1 MGLSVVNFCLRLIKL
16 FGHSGATVVITIPV
30 MIASVAIAYGDSIVF
45 GRNLFPSIYLSI
57 YIPLVI
63 APPIIYFLIAVVIKL
78 DISEKE
84 VAAVIKS
91 AGDAFFI
98 HDDQGY
104 LIEVNE
110 TACRSLGYTRAEL
123 LDLHVSDFEIDFD
136 LEAVRKNWRDLVD
149 GQAITLEGI
158 HQRKNGETFPV
169 EVRLA
174 GLRDGGKIKIVA
186 LARDVSERRI
196 RQEKS
201 RLQYEQL
208 AHVARVATM
217 GEMATGIAH
226 ELNQPLAAVAAYV
239 DGCLRRLDTGE
250 EMSDAIIQSLRKASE
265 QAHRAGEIISRL
277 RKFVGN
283 VDHTTEK
290 INVNET
296 IHTVLDIIE
305 TDLSLNQVELRLN
318 LGPAIPPVAGDSI
331 LIQQVILNLT
341 RNAVEAME
349 AVAPGARA
357 LTINTTSEDG
367 VILLAVQD
375 TGAGILAGDKKR
387 VFEPFYS
394 TKSNGLGMG
403 LAICRSIIENHGGK
417 LWLEQAPNLGAAFHI
432 NLPRFDAEET
442 LDEPAAP
449 LAG

>member
-1 MGLSVVNFCLRLIKL
+1 MVNFCLRLINL
-16 FGHSGATVVITIPV
+16 FGHSGATVVITIPI
-30 MIASVAIAYGDSIVF
+30 MITAVLITYADSIILS
-45 GRNLFPSIYLSI
+45 RNLFPSLYLSF
-57 YIPLVI
+57 YIPLLI

-78 DISEKE
+78 DNSEKE
-84 VAAVIKS
+84 VAAIIKS

-98 HDDQGY
+98 HDDKGY
-104 LIEVNE
+104 LIEVND

-123 LDLHVSDFEIDFD
+123 MDLHVSDFEINFD
-136 LEAVRKNWRDLVD
+136 LDSVRENWRDLVA
-149 GQAITLEGI
+149 GQAITMEGI

-186 LARDVSERRI
+186 LARDVSVRRA

-201 RLQYEQL
+201 RLQHEQL

-226 ELNQPLAAVAAYV
+226 ELNQPLTAVAAYV

-250 EMSDAIIQSLRKASE
+250 EMSDAIIQSLRKASD

-283 VDHTTEK
+283 VDHATEK

-296 IHTVLDIIE
+296 IRTVLDIIE
-305 TDLSLNQVELRLN
+305 TDISLNQVELRLN
-318 LGPAIPPVAGDSI
+318 LGSAIPPVAGDSI
-331 LIQQVILNLT
+331 LIQQVLLNLT

-349 AVAPGARA
+349 TVAPGARA
-357 LTINTTSEDG
+357 LTINTTSENG
-367 VILLAVQD
+367 LILLAVQD
-375 TGAGILAGDKKR
+375 TGTGIMAVDKEK

-394 TKSNGLGMG
+394 TKSDGLGMG

-417 LWLEQAPNLGAAFHI
+417 LWLEQAPDLGAAFHI
-432 NLPRFDAEET
+432 NLPKFDAEDAT
-442 LDEPAAP
+442 DERPP
-449 LAG
+449 SLAL

>member
-1 MGLSVVNFCLRLIKL
+1 MITAILITY
-16 FGHSGATVVITIPV
+16 A
-30 MIASVAIAYGDSIVF
+30 DSIVLS
-45 GRNLFPSIYLSI
+45 RNLFPTLYLSI
-57 YIPLVI
+57 YIPLLI

-78 DISEKE
+78 DNSEKE

-98 HDDQGY
+98 HDDKGN
-104 LIEVNE
+104 LIEVND

-123 LDLHVSDFEIDFD
+123 MDLRVSDYEINYNQDI
-136 LEAVRKNWRDLVD
+136 VRKNWHDLVQ
-149 GQAITLEGI
+149 GQAITLEGT
-158 HQRKNGETFPV
+158 HRRKNGETFPV

-174 GLRDGGKIKIVA
+174 GLIDGGKIKIVA
-186 LARDVSERRI
+186 LARDVTERRA

-226 ELNQPLAAVAAYV
+226 ELNQPLTAVAAYV
-239 DGCLRRLDTGE
+239 DGCLRRLDSGE
-250 EMSDAIIQSLRKASE
+250 EMSDAIILSLRKASD

-277 RKFVGN
+277 RKFIGN
-283 VDHTTEK
+283 VNHATEK

-296 IHTVLDIIE
+296 IRTVLDIIE
-305 TDLSLNQVELRLN
+305 TDISLNQVELHLN
-318 LGPAIPPVAGDSI
+318 LGSAIPLVAGDSI

-341 RNAVEAME
+341 RNAVEAMQT
-349 AVAPGARA
+349 VAPSARA
-357 LTINTTSEDG
+357 LTINTTFENG
-367 VILLAVQD
+367 LILLAVED
-375 TGAGILAGDKKR
+375 TGAGIMAGDNEK

-394 TKSNGLGMG
+394 TKSDGLGMG

-442 LDEPAAP
+442 QGE
-449 LAG
+449 

>member
-1 MGLSVVNFCLRLIKL
+1 MVNFCLRLIQL
-16 FGHSGATVVITIPV
+16 FGHSGATIVITIPI
-30 MIASVAIAYGDSIVF
+30 MIVAILITYADSIILS
-45 GRNLFPSIYLSI
+45 RDLFPTLYLSI
-57 YIPLVI
+57 YIPLLI

-78 DISEKE
+78 DNSEKE
-84 VAAVIKS
+84 VAAIVKS

-98 HDDQGY
+98 HDHRGY
-104 LIEVNE
+104 LIEVND
-110 TACRSLGYTRAEL
+110 TACRSLGYSRDEI
-123 LDLHVSDFEIDFD
+123 LDLHVSDFEISSD
-136 LEAVRKNWRDLVD
+136 LEEVRVNWHDLVQ
-149 GQAITLEGI
+149 GQAITLEGT
-158 HQRKNGETFPV
+158 HLRKNGKTFPV

-174 GLRDGGKIKIVA
+174 GLIDGGNIKIVA
-186 LARDVSERRI
+186 LARDVSERRA

-226 ELNQPLAAVAAYV
+226 ELNQPLTAVAAYV

-296 IHTVLDIIE
+296 IRIVLDFIE
-305 TDLSLNQVELRLN
+305 ADISLNQVELRLN
-318 LGPAIPPVAGDSI
+318 LGRAIPPVAGDSI

-357 LTINTTSEDG
+357 LTINTTSENG
-367 VILLAVQD
+367 LIQLAVQD
-375 TGAGILAGDKKR
+375 TGAGIIEGDKER
-387 VFEPFYS
+387 VFEPFYT
-394 TKSNGLGMG
+394 TKSDGLGMG

-417 LWLEQAPNLGAAFHI
+417 LWLEQAPDLGAAFHI
-432 NLPRFDAEET
+432 KLPKYDAQE
-442 LDEPAAP
+442 AP
-449 LAG
+449 DKRAVT